1 MGKANSLSRQ
11 PDWQKEVKK
20 DNENRVLVR
29 KDWLEVRATQ
39 LVKVIIERV
48 DILAKIKKSNAK
60 NNEVIKAVKEIKKAK
75 VKML

>member
-1 MGKANSLSRQ
+1 MGKANNLSRQ

-48 DILAKIKKSNAK
+48 DILAKIKK
-60 NNEVIKAVKEIKKAK
+60 
-75 VKML
+75 

>member
-20 DNENRVLVR
+20 NNEDRVLVR

>member
-20 DNENRVLVR
+20 DNEDRVLVR